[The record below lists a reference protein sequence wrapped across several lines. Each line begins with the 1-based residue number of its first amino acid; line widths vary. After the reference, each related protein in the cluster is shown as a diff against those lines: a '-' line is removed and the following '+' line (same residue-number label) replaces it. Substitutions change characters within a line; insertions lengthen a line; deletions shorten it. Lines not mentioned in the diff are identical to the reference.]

1 MLHPPGKCICKGFP
15 QVRGQGGDG
24 ASLTMYYYLLLTCTH
39 QASEARE
46 EAAYHAA
53 EAARWQGEAEA
64 RRAEA
69 REVRDEA
76 AM

>member
-1 MLHPPGKCICKGFP
+1 
-15 QVRGQGGDG
+15 
-24 ASLTMYYYLLLTCTH
+24 MYYYLLLTCTH